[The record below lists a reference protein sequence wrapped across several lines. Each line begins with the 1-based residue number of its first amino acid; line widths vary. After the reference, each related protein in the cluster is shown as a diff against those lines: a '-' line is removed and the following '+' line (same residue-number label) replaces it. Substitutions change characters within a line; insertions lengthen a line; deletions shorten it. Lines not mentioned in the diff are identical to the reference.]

1 MNKDSL
7 EGFSIF
13 GIIIAVIVMIIISP
27 LLYFL
32 GGWITGCILSWTI
45 GESIVR
51 GLSFLNINIT
61 VDNLPLFCGVLGVI
75 GSFFKSVQTSNK
87 SNN

>member
-51 GLSFLNINIT
+51 GLSLLNIHIT

-75 GSFFKSVQTSNK
+75 GAFFRDASTFKK
-87 SNN
+87 SND